1 MVRQRRKLAPDT
13 IASEKPTAAR
23 AEPRMTGARAA
34 TEEPATAVQWSTRTQ
49 WIFFAIASGVC
60 AAFNGAFAKLTTT
73 ELTTRLS
80 NGISNLVGLS
90 EYENI
95 VEYAVR
101 AMFFVLN
108 LVFNGVMWSLF
119 TTALARG
126 TSATQVSIMNTSTN
140 FIVTALLGIAVFSE
154 RLPPLWWAGASLL
167 VVGNVIAGRK
177 NDGEESVSASAT
189 LEAEPLIVQSGL
201 DAAEEAEEAAYK
213 DADDLDIPDLPVQ

>member
-1 MVRQRRKLAPDT
+1 M
-13 IASEKPTAAR
+13 
-23 AEPRMTGARAA
+23 
-34 TEEPATAVQWSTRTQ
+34 
-49 WIFFAIASGVC
+49 ASGVC

-80 NGISNLVGLS
+80 NAISNLVGLS
-90 EYENI
+90 EYENV
-95 VEYAVR
+95 VEYVVR
-101 AMFFVLN
+101 AMFFILN

-167 VVGNVIAGRK
+167 VVGNVITGRT
-177 NDGEESVSASAT
+177 NDGDDSVSADAT
-189 LEAEPLIVQSGL
+189 REREPLIVHDEH
-201 DAAEEAEEAAYK
+201 DATEEATELAYRDQ
-213 DADDLDIPDLPVQ
+213 DAEDVLDLPVQ

>member
-1 MVRQRRKLAPDT
+1 MVRQRRKPASDT
-13 IASEKPTAAR
+13 IASEKPHSAR
-23 AEPRMTGARAA
+23 SEPRMTTERAGG
-34 TEEPATAVQWSTRTQ
+34 TEPAQWSTRTQ
-49 WIFFAIASGVC
+49 WIFFAMASGVC

-80 NGISNLVGLS
+80 NAISNLVGLS
-90 EYENI
+90 EYENV
-95 VEYAVR
+95 VEYVVR
-101 AMFFVLN
+101 AMFFILN

-167 VVGNVIAGRK
+167 VVGNVITGRT
-177 NDGEESVSASAT
+177 NDGDDSVSADAT
-189 LEAEPLIVQSGL
+189 REREPLIVHDEH
-201 DAAEEAEEAAYK
+201 DATEEATELAYRDQ
-213 DADDLDIPDLPVQ
+213 DAEDVLDLPVQ